1 MAAVGGEL
9 ATLREL
15 HKTLDTSAQ
24 DITRISGDID
34 RSLDSTVWTGRNSEQ
49 FRDQW
54 GTFKPTL
61 TPKLVDALT
70 EAKEDIKAQ
79 HNNIAAATGEADRI

>member
-1 MAAVGGEL
+1 MAVGGEL
-9 ATLREL
+9 ATLRDL

-24 DITRISGDID
+24 DITRIAGDID
-34 RSLDSTVWTGRNSEQ
+34 RSLGSAVWTGANSEK
-49 FRDQW
+49 FRDAW

-70 EAKEDIKAQ
+70 EAKEDIKTQ
-79 HNNIAAATGEADRI
+79 HNNLAAATGESDRI